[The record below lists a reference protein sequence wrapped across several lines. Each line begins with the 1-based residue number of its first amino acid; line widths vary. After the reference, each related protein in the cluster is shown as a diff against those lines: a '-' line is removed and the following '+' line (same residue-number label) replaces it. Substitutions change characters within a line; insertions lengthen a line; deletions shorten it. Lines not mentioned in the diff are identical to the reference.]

1 MPLQL
6 KIGRTSADTTA
17 YVLAQKVAIKPEFA
31 GNMESALVQL
41 FNRKVVAAGAS
52 SQWAEGYARREGKAF
67 RVLGSSGPPHDLA
80 LMAAAKVPDKD
91 ARAVAKA
98 FVGMHQDPVGRDIL
112 EKASQQVGL
121 SAEAYFI
128 TSDGSEYGAYRDFYR
143 NAPPALR

>member
-17 YVLAQKVAIKPEFA
+17 YVLAQEGAIQPAFA
-31 GNMESALVQL
+31 GDMDSALVQL
-41 FNRKVVAAGAS
+41 YNRKVVAAGAN

-98 FVGMHQDPVGRDIL
+98 FIGMHQDPVGRDIL

-128 TSDGSEYGAYRDFYR
+128 SSDGSEYSA
-143 NAPPALR
+143 